1 MIKIKYFLSICVII
15 IICLLYL
22 YFYPGTRLLH
32 SDKMSNENDF
42 STNHQLND
50 SIEQRL
56 KTSLEKLSHVKNVD
70 EWLQYIRKND
80 IVRIND
86 QKLYIFCYEAIDKE
100 KQKFQLRVHYDP
112 KYENM
117 MWEDIFASQQENFVF
132 VRETTDKDLIKNMY
146 SLSKKGNHIMRYYW
160 TDPVT
165 NTLTSKQAI
174 IQNWEK
180 DGRSGILGIGYTIRN
195 LSKNNKI
202 KYQDYV
208 NPFVS
213 VCYLVLTGIVS
224 ILLIRKSIF
233 IGIFFFLLS
242 ITGFIIYVGM
252 EEFKGSAKSENDKT
266 ISMNSMILS
275 ISFLLGVNLFI
286 LKSLSGDK
294 PRSVKTFS
302 EISILFCS
310 SLVLVLGSI
319 LYFSSSS
326 DVSEL
331 MQNRISKQ
339 LMFILAVILNI
350 CIIVAF
356 FIHLFHERKMWSLTH
371 KPNVSK
377 HTKITVT
384 DKSLML

>member
-1 MIKIKYFLSICVII
+1 MIKIKYFLSICIVVIL
-15 IICLLYL
+15 CLSYL
-22 YFYPGTRLLH
+22 YFYPGTRFLQR
-32 SDKMSNENDF
+32 DKTDDNDNSMPPAVNSALRTRNE
-42 STNHQLND
+42 TM
-50 SIEQRL
+50 L
-56 KTSLEKLSHVKNVD
+56 KELQNIKKVD
-70 EWLQYIRKND
+70 DWFQHIRKHD
-80 IVRIND
+80 TFTINN
-86 QKLYIFCYEAIDKE
+86 QKLYVFCYEALDKDG
-100 KQKFQLRVHYDP
+100 QKFQLRVHYDP

-132 VRETTDKDLIKNMY
+132 VREVTDKDLIKNMY

-160 TDPVT
+160 TDPIT

-174 IQNWEK
+174 VENWEK
-180 DGRSGILGIGYTIRN
+180 DGRSGILGIGYTIRD
-195 LSKNNKI
+195 LSKTNKI

-213 VCYLVLTGIVS
+213 ICYLILTGIVS

-233 IGIFFFLLS
+233 IGILFFLLS

-286 LKSLSGDK
+286 LRSLSGDK

-319 LYFSSSS
+319 LYFSSSN
-326 DVSEL
+326 DVSQL

-339 LMFILAVILNI
+339 LMFILAVILNV

-371 KPNVSK
+371 KANVTK
-377 HTKITVT
+377 HKKITVT
-384 DKSLML
+384 DKSLNL

>member
-1 MIKIKYFLSICVII
+1 MIKIKYFLSICIVVIL
-15 IICLLYL
+15 CLSYL
-22 YFYPGTRLLH
+22 YFYPGTRFLQR
-32 SDKMSNENDF
+32 DKTDDNDNSMPPAVNSALRTRNE
-42 STNHQLND
+42 TM
-50 SIEQRL
+50 L
-56 KTSLEKLSHVKNVD
+56 KELQNIKKVD
-70 EWLQYIRKND
+70 DWFQHIRKHD
-80 IVRIND
+80 TFTINN
-86 QKLYIFCYEAIDKE
+86 QKLYVFCYEALDKDG
-100 KQKFQLRVHYDP
+100 QKFQLRVHYDP

-132 VRETTDKDLIKNMY
+132 VREVTDKDLIKNMY

-160 TDPVT
+160 TDPIT
-165 NTLTSKQAI
+165 HTLTSKQAI
-174 IQNWEK
+174 VENWEK
-180 DGRSGILGIGYTIRN
+180 DGRSGILGIGYTMRD
-195 LSKNNKI
+195 LSKTNKI

-213 VCYLVLTGIVS
+213 ICYLILTGIVS

-233 IGIFFFLLS
+233 IGILFFLLS

-286 LKSLSGDK
+286 LRSLSGDK

-319 LYFSSSS
+319 LYFSSSN
-326 DVSEL
+326 DVSQL

-339 LMFILAVILNI
+339 LMFILAVILNV

-371 KPNVSK
+371 KANVTK
-377 HTKITVT
+377 HKKITVT
-384 DKSLML
+384 DKSLNL

>member
-1 MIKIKYFLSICVII
+1 MIKLKYFLSICVII

-22 YFYPGTRLLH
+22 YFYPGTRFFH
-32 SDKMSNENDF
+32 SDKMNNDDYSTAHHLNE
-42 STNHQLND
+42 

-56 KTSLEKLSHVKNVD
+56 KTSIEKLSQEKNVN
-70 EWLQYIRKND
+70 EWFQYIKKND
-80 IVRIND
+80 IVRING
-86 QKLYIFCYEAIDKE
+86 QKLYKFCYEVVDKE

-117 MWEDIFASQQENFVF
+117 MWEDIYATQQENFVF
-132 VRETTDKDLIKNMY
+132 VREVTDKDLIKNMY
-146 SLSKKGNHIMRYYW
+146 SLTKKGNHIMRYYW
-160 TDPVT
+160 TDPIT
-165 NTLTSKQAI
+165 NALTSKQAI

-213 VCYLVLTGIVS
+213 ICYLLLTGIVS

-233 IGIFFFLLS
+233 IGIFFFFLS

-266 ISMNSMILS
+266 TSMNSMILS

-286 LKSLSGDK
+286 LRSLSGDK

-326 DVSEL
+326 DVAEL

-339 LMFILAVILNI
+339 LMFILAVILNV

-371 KPNVSK
+371 KPNLTK
-377 HTKITVT
+377 HKKISVT
-384 DKSLML
+384 DKSLNL

>member
-1 MIKIKYFLSICVII
+1 MPPAVNSALRTRNETMLKELQNIKK
-15 IICLLYL
+15 
-22 YFYPGTRLLH
+22 
-32 SDKMSNENDF
+32 
-42 STNHQLND
+42 
-50 SIEQRL
+50 
-56 KTSLEKLSHVKNVD
+56 VD
-70 EWLQYIRKND
+70 DWFQHIRKHD
-80 IVRIND
+80 TFTINN
-86 QKLYIFCYEAIDKE
+86 QKLYVFCYEALDKDG
-100 KQKFQLRVHYDP
+100 QKFQLRVHYDP

-132 VRETTDKDLIKNMY
+132 VREVTDKDLIKNMY

-160 TDPVT
+160 TDPIT
-165 NTLTSKQAI
+165 HTLTSKQAI
-174 IQNWEK
+174 VENWEK
-180 DGRSGILGIGYTIRN
+180 DGRSGILGIGYTMRD
-195 LSKNNKI
+195 LSKTNKI

-213 VCYLVLTGIVS
+213 ICYLILTGIVS

-233 IGIFFFLLS
+233 IGILFFLLS

-286 LKSLSGDK
+286 LRSLSGDK

-319 LYFSSSS
+319 LYFSSSN
-326 DVSEL
+326 DVSQL

-339 LMFILAVILNI
+339 LMFILAVILNV

-371 KPNVSK
+371 KANVTK
-377 HTKITVT
+377 HKKITVT
-384 DKSLML
+384 DKSLNL